1 MREELAGASVMRSR
15 MASASEGGTAATVSL
30 SGPLTA
36 PALPGSGE
44 APFVVLE
51 VGVLHTRN
59 CSGGGGEKESHRLQ
73 SSQKQGKQAS
83 CQSQGSCY
91 CVHFL

>member
-1 MREELAGASVMRSR
+1 MGEELARASVMRSR
-15 MASASEGGTAATVSL
+15 MVSASQGGTAATVSL

-51 VGVLHTRN
+51 VGVLHPRN
-59 CSGGGGEKESHRLQ
+59 CSVGEKESHQLQ
-73 SSQKQGKQAS
+73 SSQEQGKQAS